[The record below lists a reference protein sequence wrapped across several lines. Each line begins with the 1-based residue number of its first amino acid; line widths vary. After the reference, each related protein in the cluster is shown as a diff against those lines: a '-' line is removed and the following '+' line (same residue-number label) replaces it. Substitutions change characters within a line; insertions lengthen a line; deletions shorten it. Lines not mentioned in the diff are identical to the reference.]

1 VKRGEI
7 WIGDLRPNRGGEA
20 GKARPLLILQADFL
34 TDHGEPTVIVL
45 PLTTQVR
52 ASKVPLHITI
62 GARDNLRVTSQ
73 VMPEQVRAV
82 DRNRLVKGPI
92 TRLTAEEMAAVEQ
105 SFLAVTG
112 F

>member
-1 VKRGEI
+1 MERGEI
-7 WIGDLRPNRGGEA
+7 WIGDLRPKRGGEA
-20 GKARPLLILQADFL
+20 GKSRPLLILQADFL
-34 TDHGEPTVIVL
+34 TLHGEPTIIIL

-52 ASKVPLHITI
+52 ASKTPLHVTI
-62 GARDNLRVTSQ
+62 QARDDLRVTSQ
-73 VMPEQVRAV
+73 VMPEQVRAI

-92 TRLTAEEMAAVEQ
+92 TRLTAEEMTAVEQ